1 MSGEGTSPK
10 CRTEGRNMAKLGTVV
25 LKGASGVRYPF
36 DVYPF
41 DQAFNQIGAVYSV
54 TFAYTKP
61 PDSTIWHNHIYIG
74 QPGNLPERFSG
85 HHKAKCF
92 QEHKANRICVHPD
105 GNEKSRLAKE
115 ADLLNDRT
123 TPCND

>member
-1 MSGEGTSPK
+1 MIGEGTSPK
-10 CRTEGRNMAKLGTVV
+10 CRTEVRNMAKLGTVV
-25 LKGASGVRYPF
+25 LKGASGVRYTF

-61 PDSTIWHNHIYIG
+61 PDSAIWHNYIYIG
-74 QPGNLPERFSG
+74 QTGNLPDRFSS

-92 QEHKANRICVHPD
+92 QEHKPNRICVHPD
-105 GNEKSRLAKE
+105 RNDKSSLSHA
-115 ADLLNDRT
+115 AH
-123 TPCND
+123 